1 MLEGP
6 VRGLYRLFGGFHA
19 SGAENVPAKGG
30 CILASNHLSWADPP
44 AVRIGISRPC
54 WFMANDFLF
63 RIPVLGWVIRFFNA
77 FPVRRGVL
85 DREAIRQADKL
96 LQEGEAVVIFPEGG
110 TTITGR
116 LVPFE
121 GGPAMLALRN
131 NVPVVPVGLAGT
143 DKVLPREPS
152 LPRWARGGTTV
163 VYGRPIHPDDIDPS
177 LPRRERMDLLTER
190 LYWAVH
196 ELSPAE
202 YRAAPDE
209 PKGIVGG
216 TRPDAATGS
225 LNSGAPSGEGLE
237 VASLAKRPP
246 DD

>member
-1 MLEGP
+1 MRFRDRIASVLEGP
-6 VRGLYRLFGGFHA
+6 VRGLYRLLGGFHA
-19 SGAENVPAKGG
+19 SGAENVPARGA

-63 RIPVLGWVIRFFNA
+63 RVPVLGPLIRFFNA
-77 FPVRRGVL
+77 FPVRRGVV
-85 DREAIRQADKL
+85 DREAIRKADEL
-96 LQEGEAVVIFPEGG
+96 LQAGELLVIFPEGG

-131 NVPVVPVGLAGT
+131 NVPIVPVGLAGT

-163 VYGRPIHPDDIDPS
+163 VYGKPIHPDDIDPS

-196 ELSPAE
+196 QLIPAE

-209 PKGIVGG
+209 PKGIVG
-216 TRPDAATGS
+216 AA
-225 LNSGAPSGEGLE
+225 
-237 VASLAKRPP
+237 ASSADSARATAG
-246 DD
+246 